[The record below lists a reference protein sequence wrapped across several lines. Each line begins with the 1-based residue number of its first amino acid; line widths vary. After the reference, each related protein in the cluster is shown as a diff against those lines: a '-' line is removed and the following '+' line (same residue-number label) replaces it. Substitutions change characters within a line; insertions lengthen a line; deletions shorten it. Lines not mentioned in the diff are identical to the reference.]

1 MTKNNTLEYRVA
13 QLEKNYDRL
22 DTKLSAIMENLLPHL
37 EQKMERITTKI
48 NVLTAVNIGAVI
60 LGIVVS
66 KIL

>member
-22 DTKLSAIMENLLPHL
+22 DTKLSAIMENHLPHL

>member
-1 MTKNNTLEYRVA
+1 MTKNNTLEYRVS